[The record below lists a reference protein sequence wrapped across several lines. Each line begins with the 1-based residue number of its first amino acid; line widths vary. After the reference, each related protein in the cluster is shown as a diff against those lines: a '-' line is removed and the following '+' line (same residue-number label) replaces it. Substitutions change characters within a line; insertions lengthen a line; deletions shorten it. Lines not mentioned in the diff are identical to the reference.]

1 MYGEYS
7 LSLEQKITLA
17 SLHLIILLLVF
28 WLMFLNGIGTIAAT
42 FGFPISIGDDTRR
55 ILIMSGGIIYF
66 IRLLFTE
73 FVFVNR
79 AVKWSEALTIALWL
93 FIIYF
98 TFTFT
103 GGTNSKPAGTPV
115 FTGVVIY
122 ILGSFI
128 NTGSEYLRYR
138 WKKIPEHKGKL
149 YKGEFFRLSR
159 HINYFGDV
167 ILFVGFA
174 FFTGSVYAFIIPAA
188 MVVLFVVVNIPML
201 DSYLREKYNGEY
213 AEYSKHTKK
222 FVPYIY

>member
-7 LSLEQKITLA
+7 SSLEQKVTLA
-17 SLHLIILLLVF
+17 SLHLIILIMVF
-28 WLMFLNGIGTIAAT
+28 WLMFLDGIGTIAST
-42 FGFPISIGDDTRR
+42 FGFPISIGDYTRR
-55 ILIMSGGIIYF
+55 VLIMSGGIIYF

-79 AVKWSEALTIALWL
+79 EFKWSEALTIALWL

-98 TFTFT
+98 TFSFT
-103 GGTNSKPAGTPV
+103 GGTNSRQAGAPV
-115 FTGVVIY
+115 YLGVVIY
-122 ILGSFI
+122 LLGSFI

-149 YKGEFFRLSR
+149 YTGGFFKLSR

-167 ILFVGFA
+167 ILFIGFA
-174 FFTGSVYAFIIPAA
+174 LFTGNVYTFIIPAA
-188 MVVLFVVVNIPML
+188 MIGLFVVVNIPML
-201 DSYLREKYNGEY
+201 DNYLHEKYNGEY
-213 AEYSKHTKK
+213 EEYSKHTKK